1 MCANFFDRGHFV
13 FYIPLATKHRCTGRS
28 LASPLTKQAPD
39 LQTRMTSMRQRV
51 TPVLSRL
58 CCTFA
63 ISAVVVAQA
72 AAQQAQGPTFVRPNL
87 PIAAPAAGMPNAEA
101 NTAISRVLDSG
112 HTLEM
117 GGHWADAL
125 TKYEEALHE
134 YPEDHSLQG
143 RFDVARLHYSLEQ
156 RYDDRSFREALKTF
170 NTQQTIEL
178 YTDLMGKI
186 DAHYYTD
193 PPYQAMTQRGAAA
206 MDIALA
212 DETFLRNQGIRVRG
226 QQIEQLRTEIL
237 QLPGRYKIASPRD
250 AVAVASQIAK
260 LANQRIGLSETATLL
275 EFTSASAGGLDHY
288 SSFLTADQ
296 LRDIYSQIEG
306 NFVGLG
312 VELKADQGDLQ
323 IVHVIPHS
331 PAEQSGIHDGD
342 RITAV
347 DGTATKSLSTDEA
360 ASMLTGAEGS
370 MVRVQVNSPNQ
381 APREVTVR
389 RASVEVPSLENV
401 KILDPATGVAYV
413 KIPAF
418 QKTTATDLEQAL
430 WDLHGKGMRS
440 LIIDLRGNPGGLL
453 TAAVEIADKFIADGG
468 IVSTK
473 GRSEQENFNYRA
485 HRPGTW
491 RVPLVVLVDGDSA
504 SASEIFA
511 GAIKDSGRGKIVGSR
526 SYGKG
531 SVQGIFPLGKSGAGA
546 RLTTAKFYSPSGK
559 AIANVGVTPDIDV
572 RRTGDTHLVGYRG
585 PSNVNGAANGTAA
598 NATQDKALEIAV
610 GVVRELPVAQL

>member
-1 MCANFFDRGHFV
+1 MCAQFFDQDHFV
-13 FYIPLATKHRCTGRS
+13 FYIPLATKRRRTGRS
-28 LASPLTKQAPD
+28 PASPLSQQALDP
-39 LQTRMTSMRQRV
+39 QTRMTSMRQRV
-51 TPVLSRL
+51 TPVFSRL
-58 CCTFA
+58 CCTIA
-63 ISAVVVAQA
+63 IFAVVVAQA
-72 AAQQAQGPTFVRPNL
+72 AVAYSQGPTFVKPNL
-87 PIAAPAAGMPNAEA
+87 QVAAPVAGIPNAEA
-101 NTAISRVLDSG
+101 NSAISRVLDSG
-112 HTLEM
+112 HTLEI

-134 YPEDHSLQG
+134 YPEDHMLQA

-156 RYDDRSFREALKTF
+156 RYDDRSFREALKTLQP
-170 NTQQTIEL
+170 QQSLEL
-178 YTDLMGKI
+178 YTDLLGKI
-186 DAHYYTD
+186 ESHYYTN
-193 PPYQAMTQRGAAA
+193 PPYQAMIQRGAAA

-212 DETFLRNQGIRVRG
+212 DENFLRNQGIRVRG
-226 QQIEQLRTEIL
+226 QQIDQLRAEIL
-237 QLPGRYKIASPRD
+237 QLPGRYKIATARD
-250 AVAVASQIAK
+250 AAAVTSQVAR

-347 DGTATKSLSTDEA
+347 DGQATKALSTDEA
-360 ASMLTGAEGS
+360 ASLLTGAEGS

-418 QKTTATDLEQAL
+418 QKTTAT
-430 WDLHGKGMRS
+430 
-440 LIIDLRGNPGGLL
+440 
-453 TAAVEIADKFIADGG
+453 
-468 IVSTK
+468 
-473 GRSEQENFNYRA
+473 
-485 HRPGTW
+485 
-491 RVPLVVLVDGDSA
+491 
-504 SASEIFA
+504 
-511 GAIKDSGRGKIVGSR
+511 
-526 SYGKG
+526 
-531 SVQGIFPLGKSGAGA
+531 
-546 RLTTAKFYSPSGK
+546 
-559 AIANVGVTPDIDV
+559 
-572 RRTGDTHLVGYRG
+572 
-585 PSNVNGAANGTAA
+585 
-598 NATQDKALEIAV
+598 
-610 GVVRELPVAQL
+610 

>member
-1 MCANFFDRGHFV
+1 
-13 FYIPLATKHRCTGRS
+13 
-28 LASPLTKQAPD
+28 
-39 LQTRMTSMRQRV
+39 MRQRV

-63 ISAVVVAQA
+63 IFAVVVAQA

-87 PIAAPAAGMPNAEA
+87 PQVAAPAAGMPNAEA

-134 YPEDHSLQG
+134 YPEDHALQG

-156 RYDDRSFREALKTF
+156 RYDDRSFREALKTL
-170 NTQQTIEL
+170 NTQQSVEL

-212 DETFLRNQGIRVRG
+212 DESFLRNQGIRVRG
-226 QQIEQLRTEIL
+226 QQVEQLRAEIL
-237 QLPGRYKIASPRD
+237 QLPGRYKIASARD
-250 AVAVASQIAK
+250 AVAVASQVAR
-260 LANQRIGLSETATLL
+260 LANQRIGMSETATML

-381 APREVTVR
+381 APREVAVR

-401 KILDPATGVAYV
+401 KILDPNSPLAHGAQGVAYV

-473 GRSEQENFNYRA
+473 GRSEQENFSYRA

-491 RVPLVVLVDGDSA
+491 RVPLVVMIDGDSA

-546 RLTTAKFYSPSGK
+546 RLTTAKFYSPSGR

-572 RRTGDTHLVGYRG
+572 RRAGDTHLVGYRG
-585 PSNVNGAANGTAA
+585 ANATNGAANGSQDA
-598 NATQDKALEIAV
+598 DKALEIAI